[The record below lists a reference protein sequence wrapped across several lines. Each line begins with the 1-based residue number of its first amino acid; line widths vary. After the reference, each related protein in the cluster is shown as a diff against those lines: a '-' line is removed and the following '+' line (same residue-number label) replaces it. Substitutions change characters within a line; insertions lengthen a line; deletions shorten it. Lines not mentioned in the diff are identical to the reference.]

1 MTSYFDGISVLAMD
15 LVGTLI
21 FKPTPHFYSAASDF
35 LVKHASRVTPDRLR
49 RTFRRRYWEH
59 SIGNYETDREFYSA
73 VLADL
78 SIAYDPAVEALTDIY
93 LDSSTAFTDAASFLE
108 LMC

>member
-21 FKPTPHFYSAASDF
+21 FKPTPRFYSVASNF
-35 LVKHASRVTPDRLR
+35 LAKHASRVTPDRFR

-59 SIGNYETDREFYSA
+59 SIGNYETDREFYSV

-78 SIAYDPAVEALTDIY
+78 SLAYDPAMEAITDIY
-93 LDSSTAFTDAASFLE
+93 LDCSPAF
-108 LMC
+108 